1 MARRAWLWIGGG
13 VFCAALA
20 WCAWWY
26 LFVLGRIDRPGGG
39 ASALILDAAIFSVFA
54 LHHSLFARDFA
65 KRWFARL
72 TPQLVRSVY
81 VYAAS
86 LLLIAACALWRPIGG
101 ELYRASGAAAI
112 ALGAIELGGV
122 ALIARSAARIDPLE
136 LAGIHAPRAGG
147 PLITGGPYQIVRHP
161 LYLGWVLAVFGTP
174 HMTGDR
180 LAFAALSTA
189 YLALAVPFEERS
201 LARDFPAEYERYR
214 RAVRWR
220 IVPFI
225 Y

>member
-13 VFCAALA
+13 VFCIALA
-20 WCAWWY
+20 SCAWWY
-26 LFVLGRIDRPGGG
+26 LFVLGRSEQTGGGG
-39 ASALILDAAIFSVFA
+39 ALVLDAALFSAFA

-72 TPQLVRSVY
+72 TPQLIRSMY

-86 LLLIAACALWRPIGG
+86 LLLIAVCALWRPIGG

-112 ALGAIELGGV
+112 ALGAIQLGGV
-122 ALIARSAARIDPLE
+122 GLIARAAAGIDPLE
-136 LAGIHAPRAGG
+136 LAGIHEPRGGG
-147 PLITGGPYQIVRHP
+147 PLVTSGPYQLVRHP
-161 LYLGWVLAVFGTP
+161 LYLGWALAVFGTP

-180 LAFAALSTA
+180 LAFAVLSTA